1 MSGSLFINLR
11 RSLRKAFDTL
21 PHQSLL
27 RKLESYRVKDI
38 NLAWFS
44 DYLSNRNQVVCV
56 DGTYSDPQPVLT
68 GVPQG
73 SILSLLLFIFYIND
87 LPCCL
92 QFSQILMYDDV
103 TVIYFSG
110 NSISEI

>member
-1 MSGSLFINLR
+1 M
-11 RSLRKAFDTL
+11 
-21 PHQSLL
+21 
-27 RKLESYRVKDI
+27 
-38 NLAWFS
+38 
-44 DYLSNRNQVVCV
+44 CV
-56 DGTYSDPQPVLT
+56 DGTFSDPQPALT

-73 SILSLLLFIFYIND
+73 SILSPVLFILYIND
-87 LPCCL
+87 FPCCL